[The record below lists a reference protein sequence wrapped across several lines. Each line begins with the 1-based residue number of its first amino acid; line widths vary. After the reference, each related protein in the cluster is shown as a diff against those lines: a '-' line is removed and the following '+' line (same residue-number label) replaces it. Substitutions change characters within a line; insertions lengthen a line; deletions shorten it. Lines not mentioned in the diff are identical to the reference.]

1 MQYGV
6 GVPSKLVISCP
17 NPMNTNYML
26 DEAQKMGL
34 SVNKGTNQRVGPYL
48 WKALIQ
54 GAYCVK
60 TVAPMLDHLLHDII
74 NDAHAIT

>member
-1 MQYGV
+1 
-6 GVPSKLVISCP
+6 
-17 NPMNTNYML
+17 MNTNYML

-34 SVNKGTNQRVGPYL
+34 SVSKGTNQRLAHICGRPWAKGL
-48 WKALIQ
+48 NF
-54 GAYCVK
+54 VK